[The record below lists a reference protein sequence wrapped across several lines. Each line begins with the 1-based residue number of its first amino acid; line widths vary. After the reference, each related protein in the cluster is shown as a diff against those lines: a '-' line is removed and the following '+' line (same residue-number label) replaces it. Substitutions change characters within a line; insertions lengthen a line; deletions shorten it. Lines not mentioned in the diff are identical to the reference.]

1 MRPVLC
7 IASSEAV
14 GGDAAC
20 AIPAACAIELIHTYS
35 LIHDDLPAMDND
47 EIRRGKPTCHIAFD
61 EATAILSGDALL
73 TIAFEILSEAGINDS
88 SRRLNWL
95 KIMRI
100 ISRASGCSG
109 MIEGQMKDISSE
121 GVRLDLK
128 DLESLHFL
136 KTGALIQASV
146 ESGALLGNGSFS
158 QIDRLMIYAGNIGLA
173 FQVTDDLLNVE
184 GDAKEMGKATGTDGL
199 KKKNT
204 YPFLVGIE
212 KSKTYALELVNN
224 ALQALEDF
232 DNKSDPLRA
241 IASYIIERKR

>member
-1 MRPVLC
+1 
-7 IASSEAV
+7 
-14 GGDAAC
+14 
-20 AIPAACAIELIHTYS
+20 
-35 LIHDDLPAMDND
+35 MDND

-88 SRRLNWL
+88 SGRLNWL
-95 KIMRI
+95 KIIRI

-121 GVRLDLK
+121 GIRLDLK

-146 ESGALLGNGSFS
+146 ESGALLGNGSFP